1 MDMDLKV
8 PVTTYIEL
16 VLSAQRTVEPSPVD
30 AVVVV
35 WPAEELDL
43 LESDGAGEG
52 AGDGWVEAQE
62 RVEGRGAC

>member
-1 MDMDLKV
+1 MAERRERE
-8 PVTTYIEL
+8 IEE
-16 VLSAQRTVEPSPVD
+16 VLPVD

-43 LESDGAGEG
+43 LEGGGAWEA

-62 RVEGRGAC
+62 RVEGRGA